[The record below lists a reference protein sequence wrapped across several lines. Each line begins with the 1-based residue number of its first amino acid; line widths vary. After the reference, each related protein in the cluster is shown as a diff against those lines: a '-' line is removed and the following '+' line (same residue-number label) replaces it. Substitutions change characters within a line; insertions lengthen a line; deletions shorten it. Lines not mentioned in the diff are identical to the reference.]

1 MLFIIFLI
9 LDALCILL
17 ALLLLILGRARWVRR
32 AALIPLSLGI
42 ISGIIGIIG
51 HITQFAAWRLIVVL
65 IFAAAGTAL
74 ICLLS
79 ALLLLLV
86 FRLLQP
92 PQPQRR
98 TPD

>member
-17 ALLLLILGRARWVRR
+17 ALLFLILGRVRWVRR
-32 AALIPLSLGI
+32 AALIPLGLGI

-74 ICLLS
+74 ICLIS

-86 FRLLQP
+86 FKLLQP
-92 PQPQRR
+92 PQPQHRA
-98 TPD
+98 PD

>member
-9 LDALCILL
+9 LNALCILL
-17 ALLLLILGRARWVRR
+17 ALLMLLLGRVRWLKR

-42 ISGIIGIIG
+42 ISAIIGITG
-51 HITQFAAWRLIVVL
+51 HITQFTAWRLIVIL

-74 ICLLS
+74 ICIFS
-79 ALLLLLV
+79 ALLMLLI

-92 PQPQRR
+92 PQPQR
-98 TPD
+98 TPPD

>member
-32 AALIPLSLGI
+32 AALIPLGLSI
-42 ISGIIGIIG
+42 ISAIIGITG
-51 HITQFAAWRLIVVL
+51 HLTQFAAWRLIVVL
-65 IFAAAGTAL
+65 LFAAAGTAL
-74 ICLLS
+74 VCIVS
-79 ALLLLLV
+79 ALLMFLLFKL
-86 FRLLQP
+86 

-98 TPD
+98 APD